1 MTMETFEFVAAK
13 EDKGERLDRF
23 LQKNL
28 PGVSRSHVK
37 TIIEEGGATV
47 NGKVEKAG
55 ASLKENDKVVFNLP
69 SPKNLSLEPENI
81 PIDIVYEDDDIAV
94 INKPQGMVVHPACGS
109 ENGTL
114 VNALLYNLSSLS
126 TINGVVRPGIVHR
139 LDKDTSGLL
148 VVAKNDEAHKNL
160 QSQIQKKDAKRYY
173 VALLDGNVKE
183 DAGTINEPVGRSH
196 SDRKKMAVVKDGRN
210 AETHFR
216 VLRRFSRYTFCE
228 FELKTGRTHQI
239 RVHAKY
245 MHHPVVGDAVYGGSN
260 EFKLNGQLLHAYK
273 LVLTHPKTKKVIT
286 FTAPIPDYFQAV
298 LDILEKRS

>member
-1 MTMETFEFVAAK
+1 METFEFVAAK

-55 ASLKENDKVVFNLP
+55 ASLKENDKIVFNLP

-81 PIDIVYEDDDIAV
+81 PLDIVYEDDDIAV

-239 RVHAKY
+239 RVHAKFV
-245 MHHPVVGDAVYGGSN
+245 HPPSSATRYTAAVTS
-260 EFKLNGQLLHAYK
+260 L
-273 LVLTHPKTKKVIT
+273 
-286 FTAPIPDYFQAV
+286 
-298 LDILEKRS
+298 S

>member
-1 MTMETFEFVAAK
+1 METFEFVAAK

-81 PIDIVYEDDDIAV
+81 PLDIVYEDDDIAV

-183 DAGTINEPVGRSH
+183 DAGTVNEPVGRSH
-196 SDRKKMAVVKDGRN
+196 SDRKKMAVVRDGRN

-239 RVHAKY
+239 RVHAKF

-273 LVLTHPKTKKVIT
+273 LVLTHPKTQKVMT

>member
-1 MTMETFEFVAAK
+1 MKTFEFVVSS

-28 PGVSRSHVK
+28 SDVSRSRIK
-37 TIIEEGGATV
+37 TIIEEGGATI
-47 NGKVEKAG
+47 NGKTEKAG
-55 ASLKENDKVVFNLP
+55 ASLKENDKVAFSLP
-69 SPKNLSLEPENI
+69 EPKNLSLEPENI
-81 PIDIVYEDDDIAV
+81 PVEIVYEDDDIAV
-94 INKPQGMVVHPACGS
+94 INKPQGMVVHPASGS

-114 VNALLYNLSSLS
+114 VNALLYKLSSLS

-160 QSQIQKKDAKRYY
+160 QAQIQKKDAKRFY

-183 DAGTINEPVGRSH
+183 DEGVINQPVGRSH
-196 SDRKKMAVVKDGRN
+196 TDRKKMAVVSDGRN
-210 AETHFR
+210 AETHFK
-216 VLRRFSRYTFCE
+216 VLKRFSRYTFCE

-239 RVHAKY
+239 RVHAKF
-245 MHHPVVGDAVYGGSN
+245 MHHPVVGDPVYGGSN
-260 EFKLNGQLLHAYK
+260 EFRLNGQLLHAYK
-273 LVLTHPKTKKVIT
+273 LVLSHPRTNETMT
-286 FTAPIPDYFQAV
+286 FEAPLPDYFKAV